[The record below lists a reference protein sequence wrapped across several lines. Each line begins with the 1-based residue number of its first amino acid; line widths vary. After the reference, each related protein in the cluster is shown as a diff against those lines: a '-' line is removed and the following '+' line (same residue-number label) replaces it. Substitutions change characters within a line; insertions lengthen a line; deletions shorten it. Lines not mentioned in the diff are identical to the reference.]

1 MNPTNIYYT
10 STPTSSKITL
20 IFPSPLGT
28 ITQPTILKADGT
40 TINISNMQTTGNI
53 VEIDILQVLSFEDS
67 ISILSDKNFSSST
80 KAQYFIGGKGPN
92 QIDANSLLNVDFKE
106 NIFIFANEGDDNITL
121 SKYYAST
128 VYAGDG
134 KDTITVNNPN
144 TTLHLSEEVKKQD
157 IIIIPSSTTNE
168 SGITKITGFDLS
180 GSKKTALQ
188 NDILSLPSTQI
199 AKNTKKEV
207 DGLDVGTIK
216 SHTIKNGVITFISN
230 EITTQ
235 EIYQDAIDYLNLNI
249 GINETVLFNTNIANY
264 HTGVTLFQKGTS
276 AYDSKVVQLE
286 DLSNITLG
294 KKAGENILTLTDKMP
309 PQISSAT
316 YTKKNLSL
324 DFTEAISKLNY
335 PKNSIKITKNDTE
348 SISNFTTKLSK
359 NSIIFLEKKSN
370 YKSDDFFHINF
381 DKDTNI
387 VDKQKNISYFAS
399 QTEDVVY
406 TFVIGSQDSFTK
418 DYSSHENPL
427 QIFANR
433 NNDSI
438 TGSAFDDIIYGGAGA
453 DILKGGAGDDTLYGE
468 AGNDTLD
475 GGAGAN
481 TLIGGAGSD
490 TYIVNSL
497 DDIVVE
503 LASNTGIDTITVKVK
518 ASTYTVPDNIE
529 EIYID
534 TKDIVIKG
542 NNQDNIFFSSE
553 NDDNIDAQNGTNTIS
568 YKNAKNGVKV
578 NLSLEVQQDTLMG
591 KDTLKNFQNLIASD
605 FDDNI
610 QGKIGVANNLTGLK
624 GKDTFFIN
632 DSLDTIT
639 DFNKFEDKIVLDK
652 TTLYSDI
659 AKVTFSNQKLKY
671 NGVDIVTLTG
681 VTTLDIATFVSIEP

>member
-1 MNPTNIYYT
+1 MHPTSIYYT

-28 ITQPTILKADGT
+28 ITEPTILKADGT
-40 TINISNMQTTGNI
+40 TINISNMIVTGNI
-53 VEIDILQVLSFEDS
+53 VEIEILQVLSFEDS

-121 SKYYAST
+121 NKYYAST
-128 VYAGDG
+128 AYASDG
-134 KDTITVNNPN
+134 KDIITVNNPN
-144 TTLHLSEEVKKQD
+144 TTLHLSEETKKQD
-157 IIIIPSSTTNE
+157 IVIIPSSTTQE

-199 AKNTKKEV
+199 AKNTKKEQN
-207 DGLDVGTIK
+207 GLDVGTIK
-216 SHTIKNGVITFISN
+216 SHTIKDGVVTFPQN
-230 EITTQ
+230 QITTQ
-235 EIYQDAIDYLNLNI
+235 EIYQDAIDYLYLNLNQ
-249 GINETVLFNTNIANY
+249 NDTVLFNTNIANY
-264 HTGVTLFQKGTS
+264 HTGVTLFQKGIS
-276 AYDSKVVQLE
+276 VYDSKIVQLE
-286 DLSNITLG
+286 GLSNITLG

-309 PQISSAT
+309 PEISSAT
-316 YTKKNLSL
+316 YTKKNLSI
-324 DFTEAISKLNY
+324 DFKEAISKLNY
-335 PKNSIKITKNDTE
+335 SKNPIKITKNDTE
-348 SISNFTTKLSK
+348 NISNFTTKLSK

-370 YKSDDFFHINF
+370 YKSDDFFHITF

-387 VDKQKNISYFAS
+387 VDKQKNISHFAS
-399 QTEDVVY
+399 QKEDIVY

-427 QIFANR
+427 QIFANK

-453 DILKGGAGDDTLYGE
+453 DILKGGDGDDTLYGD

-475 GGAGAN
+475 GGAGTN

-490 TYIVNSL
+490 TYIINTA
-497 DDIVVE
+497 DDKVIE
-503 LASNTGIDTITVKVK
+503 LSSNTGIDTIIVKV
-518 ASTYTVPDNIE
+518 STYTVPQNIE
-529 EIYID
+529 EIFID

-542 NNQDNIFFSSE
+542 NNQDNIFYSSE

-568 YKNAKNGVKV
+568 YKNAKKGVTV
-578 NLSLEVQQDTLMG
+578 NLSLEEQQDTLMG

-610 QGKIGVANNLTGLK
+610 QGKKDIANNLTGLK

-632 DSLDTIT
+632 DALDTIT
-639 DFNKFEDKIVLDK
+639 DFKKLEEDKIVLDK
-652 TTLYSDI
+652 TLYSDI

-671 NGVDIVTLTG
+671 DGADIATLTG
-681 VTTLDIATFVSIEP
+681 VTTLDIATFVSIEA

>member
-1 MNPTNIYYT
+1 MNPTSIYYT

-20 IFPSPLGT
+20 TFQSPLGAV
-28 ITQPTILKADGT
+28 TQPTILKADGT

-144 TTLHLSEEVKKQD
+144 TTLHLSEDIRKQD

-207 DGLDVGTIK
+207 DGKDVGTIK
-216 SHTIKNGVITFISN
+216 SHTIENGVITFISN

-235 EIYQDAIDYLNLNI
+235 ELYQDAIDYLNLNI

-294 KKAGENILTLTDKMP
+294 KKASQNILTLTDKMP
-309 PQISSAT
+309 PQVSTAS
-316 YTKKNLSL
+316 YSKKNLSI

-348 SISNFTTKLSK
+348 SISKFSVKTSK
-359 NSIIFLEKKSN
+359 NSINFLEKKSN
-370 YKSDDFFHINF
+370 YKSGDFFYITF

-399 QTEDVVY
+399 QTEDLVY

-453 DILKGGAGDDTLYGE
+453 DILKGGDGDDTLYGE

-497 DDIVVE
+497 DDIVIE
-503 LASNTGIDTITVKVK
+503 LASNTGIDTIIVKV
-518 ASTYTVPDNIE
+518 STYTVPQNIE
-529 EIYID
+529 EIFID

-568 YKNAKNGVKV
+568 YKNATKGVTV
-578 NLSLEVQQDTLMG
+578 NLSLEEQQDTLMG

-639 DFNKFEDKIVLDK
+639 DFKKLEEDKIVLDK
-652 TTLYSDI
+652 TLYSDI

-671 NGVDIVTLTG
+671 DGVDIVTLTG

>member
-40 TINISNMQTTGNI
+40 TINISNMKTTGNI

-144 TTLHLSEEVKKQD
+144 TTLHLSEDIRKQD

-199 AKNTKKEV
+199 AKNTKKEQN
-207 DGLDVGTIK
+207 GLDVGTIK

-235 EIYQDAIDYLNLNI
+235 ELYQDAIDYLNLNI

-264 HTGVTLFQKGTS
+264 HTGVTLFQKGIS
-276 AYDSKVVQLE
+276 VYDSKIVQLE
-286 DLSNITLG
+286 GLSNITLG

-309 PQISSAT
+309 PEISSAT

-335 PKNSIKITKNDTE
+335 SKNPIKITKNDTE
-348 SISNFTTKLSK
+348 NISNFTTKLSK

-370 YKSDDFFHINF
+370 YKSDDFFHITF

-399 QTEDVVY
+399 QKEDVVY

-418 DYSSHENPL
+418 DYSSHANAL
-427 QIFANR
+427 KIFGNK

-438 TGSAFDDIIYGGAGA
+438 TGSEFDDIIYGGAGA
-453 DILKGGAGDDTLYGE
+453 DILKGGDGDDTLYGE

-490 TYIVNSL
+490 TYIINTA
-497 DDIVVE
+497 DDKVIE
-503 LASNTGIDTITVKVK
+503 LSSNTGIDTIIVKV
-518 ASTYTVPDNIE
+518 STYTVPQNIE
-529 EIYID
+529 EIFID

-542 NNQDNIFFSSE
+542 NSQDNIFYSSE

-568 YKNAKNGVKV
+568 YKNAKKGVTV
-578 NLSLEVQQDTLMG
+578 NLSLEEQQDTLMG

-610 QGKIGVANNLTGLK
+610 QGKSGVANNLTGLK

-632 DSLDTIT
+632 DNLDTIT
-639 DFNKFEDKIVLDK
+639 DFNKLEEDKIVLDK
-652 TTLYSDI
+652 TLYSDI

-671 NGVDIVTLTG
+671 DGADIATLTG

>member
-1 MNPTNIYYT
+1 MHPTSIYYT

-20 IFPSPLGT
+20 TFQSPLGAV
-28 ITQPTILKADGT
+28 TQPTILKADGT
-40 TINISNMQTTGNI
+40 KINISNMIVTGNI
-53 VEIDILQVLSFEDS
+53 VEIEILQVLSFEDS

-92 QIDANSLLNVDFKE
+92 QIDANSLLNLDFKE

-121 SKYYAST
+121 NKYYAST
-128 VYAGDG
+128 AYASDG
-134 KDTITVNNPN
+134 KDIITVNNPN
-144 TTLHLSEEVKKQD
+144 TTLHLSEETKKQD
-157 IIIIPSSTTNE
+157 IVIIPSSTTQE
-168 SGITKITGFDLS
+168 SGITKIIDFDLS

-207 DGLDVGTIK
+207 DGINVGTIK

-235 EIYQDAIDYLNLNI
+235 ELYQDAIDYLNLNI

-264 HTGVTLFQKGTS
+264 HTGVTLFQKGIS
-276 AYDSKVVQLE
+276 VYDSKIVQLE
-286 DLSNITLG
+286 GLSNITLG

-309 PQISSAT
+309 PEISSAT

-335 PKNSIKITKNDTE
+335 SKNPIKITKNDTE
-348 SISNFTTKLSK
+348 NISNFTTKLSK

-370 YKSDDFFHINF
+370 YKSDDFFHITF

-387 VDKQKNISYFAS
+387 VDKQKNISHFAS
-399 QTEDVVY
+399 QKEDIVY

-418 DYSSHENPL
+418 DYSSHANPL
-427 QIFANR
+427 KIFGNK

-438 TGSAFDDIIYGGAGA
+438 TGSEFDDIIYGGAGA
-453 DILKGGAGDDTLYGE
+453 DILKGGAGDDILYGD

-475 GGAGAN
+475 GGTGAN

-490 TYIVNSL
+490 TYIINTA
-497 DDIVVE
+497 DDKVIE
-503 LASNTGIDTITVKVK
+503 LSSNTGIDTITVKV
-518 ASTYTVPDNIE
+518 STYTVPQNIE
-529 EIYID
+529 EIFID

-542 NNQDNIFFSSE
+542 NNQDNIFYSSE
-553 NDDNIDAQNGTNTIS
+553 NDDNIDAQAGTNTIS
-568 YKNAKNGVKV
+568 YKNAKNGVTV

-610 QGKIGVANNLTGLK
+610 QGKSGVANNLTGLK

-632 DSLDTIT
+632 DNLDTIT
-639 DFNKFEDKIVLDK
+639 DFNKLEDKIVLDK
-652 TTLYSDI
+652 TLYSDI

-671 NGVDIVTLTG
+671 DGADIVTLTG
-681 VTTLDIATFVSIEP
+681 VTTLDIATFVSIEA

>member
-1 MNPTNIYYT
+1 MHPTSIYYT

-20 IFPSPLGT
+20 TFQSPLGAV
-28 ITQPTILKADGT
+28 TQPTILKADGT
-40 TINISNMQTTGNI
+40 IINISNMIVTGNI
-53 VEIDILQVLSFEDS
+53 VEIEILQVLSFEDS

-92 QIDANSLLNVDFKE
+92 QIDANSLLSLDFKE
-106 NIFIFANEGDDNITL
+106 NIFIFANEGNDNITL
-121 SKYYAST
+121 SNYYKTTA
-128 VYAGDG
+128 YAGDG
-134 KDTITVNNPN
+134 KDTIIVNNPN
-144 TTLHLSEEVKKQD
+144 TTLHLSEIVKKQD
-157 IIIIPSSTTNE
+157 TVIIPSSTTQE
-168 SGITKITGFDLS
+168 SGITKIIDFDLS

-199 AKNTKKEV
+199 AKNTKKEQN
-207 DGLDVGTIK
+207 GIDVGTIK

-235 EIYQDAIDYLNLNI
+235 EIYQDAIDYLNLNL
-249 GINETVLFNTNIANY
+249 NQNDTVLFNTNIANY

-309 PQISSAT
+309 PEISSAT

-335 PKNSIKITKNDTE
+335 SKNPIKITKNDTE

-370 YKSDDFFHINF
+370 YKSDDFFHITF
-381 DKDTNI
+381 DKDINI
-387 VDKQKNISYFAS
+387 VDKQKNISHFAS
-399 QTEDVVY
+399 QKEDIVY

-418 DYSSHENPL
+418 DYSSHANPL
-427 QIFANR
+427 KIFGNR

-438 TGSAFDDIIYGGAGA
+438 TGSEFDDIIYGGAGA
-453 DILKGGAGDDTLYGE
+453 DILKGGAGDDILYGD

-490 TYIVNSL
+490 TYIINTA
-497 DDIVVE
+497 DDKVIE
-503 LASNTGIDTITVKVK
+503 LSSNTGIDTITVKV
-518 ASTYTVPDNIE
+518 STYTVPDNIE
-529 EIYID
+529 EIFID

-542 NNQDNIFFSSE
+542 NNQDNIFYSSK

-568 YKNAKNGVKV
+568 YKNATKGVTV
-578 NLSLEVQQDTLMG
+578 NLSLEEQQDTLMG

-610 QGKIGVANNLTGLK
+610 QGKKDIANNLTGLK

-632 DSLDTIT
+632 DALDTIT
-639 DFNKFEDKIVLDK
+639 DFKKLEEDKIVLDK
-652 TTLYSDI
+652 TLYSDI

-671 NGVDIVTLTG
+671 DGVDIVTLTG

>member
-1 MNPTNIYYT
+1 MHPTSIYYT

-20 IFPSPLGT
+20 TFQSPLGAV
-28 ITQPTILKADGT
+28 TQPTILKADGT
-40 TINISNMQTTGNI
+40 TINISNMIVTGNI
-53 VEIDILQVLSFEDS
+53 VEIEILQVLSFEDS

-92 QIDANSLLNVDFKE
+92 QIDANSLLNLDFKE

-121 SKYYAST
+121 NKYYAST
-128 VYAGDG
+128 AYASDG
-134 KDTITVNNPN
+134 KDIITVNNPN
-144 TTLHLSEEVKKQD
+144 TTLHLSEETKKQD
-157 IIIIPSSTTNE
+157 IVIIPSSTTQE
-168 SGITKITGFDLS
+168 SGITKIIDFDLS

-199 AKNTKKEV
+199 AKNTKKEQN
-207 DGLDVGTIK
+207 GLDVGTIK
-216 SHTIKNGVITFISN
+216 SHTIKDGVVTFPQN
-230 EITTQ
+230 QITTQ
-235 EIYQDAIDYLNLNI
+235 EIYQDAIDYLNLNL
-249 GINETVLFNTNIANY
+249 NQNDTVLFNTNIANY
-264 HTGVTLFQKGTS
+264 HTGVTLFQKGIS
-276 AYDSKVVQLE
+276 VYDSKIVQLE
-286 DLSNITLG
+286 GLSNITLG

-309 PQISSAT
+309 PEISSAT

-335 PKNSIKITKNDTE
+335 SKNPIKITKNDTE

-370 YKSDDFFHINF
+370 YKSDDFFHITF

-387 VDKQKNISYFAS
+387 VDKQKNISHFAS
-399 QTEDVVY
+399 QKEDIVY

-418 DYSSHENPL
+418 DYSSHANPL
-427 QIFANR
+427 KIFGNK

-438 TGSAFDDIIYGGAGA
+438 TGSEFDDIIYGGAGA
-453 DILKGGAGDDTLYGE
+453 DILKGGAGDDILYGD

-503 LASNTGIDTITVKVK
+503 LASNTGIDTITVKV
-518 ASTYTVPDNIE
+518 STYTVPQNIE
-529 EIYID
+529 EIFID

-542 NNQDNIFFSSE
+542 NNQDNIFYSSE
-553 NDDNIDAQNGTNTIS
+553 NDDNIDAQAGTNTIS
-568 YKNAKNGVKV
+568 YKNAKNGVTV
-578 NLSLEVQQDTLMG
+578 NLSLQEQQDTLMG
-591 KDTLKNFQNLIASD
+591 KDTLKNFQNLIGSD

-610 QGKIGVANNLTGLK
+610 QGKKDIANNLTGLK

-632 DSLDTIT
+632 DALDTIT
-639 DFNKFEDKIVLDK
+639 DFKKLEEDKIVLDK
-652 TTLYSDI
+652 TLYSDI

-671 NGVDIVTLTG
+671 DGVDIVTLTG

>member
-28 ITQPTILKADGT
+28 ITEPTILKADGT
-40 TINISNMQTTGNI
+40 TINISNLIVTGNTVTI
-53 VEIDILQVLSFEDS
+53 EILQVLSFEDS

-92 QIDANSLLNVDFKE
+92 QIDANSLVNSQYKE

-128 VYAGDG
+128 AYASDG

-144 TTLHLSEEVKKQD
+144 TTLYLSEDIRKQD

-199 AKNTKKEV
+199 ANNTKKEQN
-207 DGLDVGTIK
+207 GLDVGTIK
-216 SHTIKNGVITFISN
+216 SHTIKDGVVTFPQN
-230 EITTQ
+230 QITTQ
-235 EIYQDAIDYLNLNI
+235 EIYQDAIDYLYLNLNQ
-249 GINETVLFNTNIANY
+249 NDTVLFNTNIANY
-264 HTGVTLFQKGTS
+264 HTGVTLFQKGIS
-276 AYDSKVVQLE
+276 VYDSKIVQLE
-286 DLSNITLG
+286 GLSNITLG
-294 KKAGENILTLTDKMP
+294 KKASQNILTLTDKMP
-309 PQISSAT
+309 PQISTAS
-316 YTKKNLSL
+316 YSKKNLSI

-348 SISNFTTKLSK
+348 SISKFSVKTSK
-359 NSIIFLEKKSN
+359 NSITFSEKKSN
-370 YKSDDFFHINF
+370 YKSDDFFHITF

-399 QTEDVVY
+399 QKEDIVY

-438 TGSAFDDIIYGGAGA
+438 TGSEFDDIIYGGAGA

-475 GGAGAN
+475 GGTGAN

-503 LASNTGIDTITVKVK
+503 LSSNTGIDTITVKV
-518 ASTYTVPDNIE
+518 STYTVPDNIE

-542 NNQDNIFFSSE
+542 NSQDNIFFSSE
-553 NDDNIDAQNGTNTIS
+553 NDDNIDAQAGTNTIS
-568 YKNAKNGVKV
+568 YKDAKKGVDV
-578 NLSLEVQQDTLMG
+578 NLSLQEQQDTLMG
-591 KDTLKNFQNLIASD
+591 KDTLKNFQNLIGSD

-610 QGKIGVANNLTGLK
+610 QGKKDIANNLTGLK

-632 DSLDTIT
+632 DALDTIT
-639 DFNKFEDKIVLDK
+639 DFNKLEDKIVLDK
-652 TTLYSDI
+652 KLYSVI

-671 NGVDIVTLTG
+671 DGVDIVTLTG

>member
-1 MNPTNIYYT
+1 MHPTSIYYT

-20 IFPSPLGT
+20 TFQSPLGAV
-28 ITQPTILKADGT
+28 TQPTILKADGT
-40 TINISNMQTTGNI
+40 TINISNMIVTGNI
-53 VEIDILQVLSFEDS
+53 VEIEILQVLSFEDS

-92 QIDANSLLNVDFKE
+92 QIDANSLLNLDFKE

-121 SKYYAST
+121 NKYYAST
-128 VYAGDG
+128 AYASDG
-134 KDTITVNNPN
+134 KDIITVNNPN
-144 TTLHLSEEVKKQD
+144 TTLHLSEETKKQD
-157 IIIIPSSTTNE
+157 IVIIPSSTTQE
-168 SGITKITGFDLS
+168 SGITKIIDFDLS

-199 AKNTKKEV
+199 AKNTKKEQN
-207 DGLDVGTIK
+207 GLDVGTIK
-216 SHTIKNGVITFISN
+216 SHTIKDGVVTFPQN
-230 EITTQ
+230 QITTQ
-235 EIYQDAIDYLNLNI
+235 EIYQDAIDYLYLNLNQ
-249 GINETVLFNTNIANY
+249 NDTVLFNTNIANY
-264 HTGVTLFQKGTS
+264 HTGVTLFQKGIS
-276 AYDSKVVQLE
+276 VYDSKIVQLE
-286 DLSNITLG
+286 GLSNITLG

-309 PQISSAT
+309 PEISSAT

-335 PKNSIKITKNDTE
+335 SKNPIKITKNDTE

-370 YKSDDFFHINF
+370 YKSDDFFHITF

-387 VDKQKNISYFAS
+387 VDKQKNISHFAS
-399 QTEDVVY
+399 QKEDIVY

-418 DYSSHENPL
+418 DYSSHANPL
-427 QIFANR
+427 KIFGNK

-438 TGSAFDDIIYGGAGA
+438 TGSEFDDIIYGGAGA
-453 DILKGGAGDDTLYGE
+453 DILKGGAGDDILYGD

-475 GGAGAN
+475 GGTGAN

-490 TYIVNSL
+490 TYIINTA
-497 DDIVVE
+497 DDKVIE
-503 LASNTGIDTITVKVK
+503 LSSNTGIDTITVKV
-518 ASTYTVPDNIE
+518 STYTVPQNIE
-529 EIYID
+529 EIFID

-542 NNQDNIFFSSE
+542 NNQDNIFYSSE
-553 NDDNIDAQNGTNTIS
+553 NDDNIDAQAGTNTIS
-568 YKNAKNGVKV
+568 YKNSKNGVTV
-578 NLSLEVQQDTLMG
+578 NLSLQEQQDTLMG
-591 KDTLKNFQNLIASD
+591 KDTLKNFQNLIGSD

-610 QGKIGVANNLTGLK
+610 QGKKDIANNLTGLK

-632 DSLDTIT
+632 DALDTIT
-639 DFNKFEDKIVLDK
+639 DFKKLEEDKIVLDK
-652 TTLYSDI
+652 TLYSDI

-671 NGVDIVTLTG
+671 AGADIATLTG

>member
-1 MNPTNIYYT
+1 MHPTSIYYT

-20 IFPSPLGT
+20 TFQSPLGAV
-28 ITQPTILKADGT
+28 TQPTILKADGT
-40 TINISNMQTTGNI
+40 KINISNMIVTGNI
-53 VEIDILQVLSFEDS
+53 VEIEILQVLSFEDS

-92 QIDANSLLNVDFKE
+92 QIDANSLLNLDFKE

-121 SKYYAST
+121 NKYYAST
-128 VYAGDG
+128 AYASDG
-134 KDTITVNNPN
+134 KDIITVNNPN
-144 TTLHLSEEVKKQD
+144 TTLHLSEETKKQD
-157 IIIIPSSTTNE
+157 IVIIPSSTTQE
-168 SGITKITGFDLS
+168 SGITKIIDFDLS

-199 AKNTKKEV
+199 AKNTKKEQN
-207 DGLDVGTIK
+207 GLDVGTIK
-216 SHTIKNGVITFISN
+216 SHTIKDGVVTFPQN
-230 EITTQ
+230 QITTQ
-235 EIYQDAIDYLNLNI
+235 EIYQDAIDYLYLNLNQ
-249 GINETVLFNTNIANY
+249 NDTVLFNTNIANY
-264 HTGVTLFQKGTS
+264 HTGVTLFQKGIS
-276 AYDSKVVQLE
+276 VYDSKIVQLE
-286 DLSNITLG
+286 GLSNITLG

-309 PQISSAT
+309 PEISSAT

-335 PKNSIKITKNDTE
+335 SKNPIKITKNDTE

-370 YKSDDFFHINF
+370 YKSDDFFHITF

-387 VDKQKNISYFAS
+387 VDKQKNISHFAS
-399 QTEDVVY
+399 QKEDIVY

-418 DYSSHENPL
+418 DYSSHANPL
-427 QIFANR
+427 KIFGNK

-438 TGSAFDDIIYGGAGA
+438 TGSEFDDIIYGGAGA
-453 DILKGGAGDDTLYGE
+453 DILKGGAGDDILYGD

-475 GGAGAN
+475 GGTGAN

-490 TYIVNSL
+490 TYIINTA
-497 DDIVVE
+497 DDKVIE
-503 LASNTGIDTITVKVK
+503 LSSNTGIDTITVKV
-518 ASTYTVPDNIE
+518 STYTVPQNIE
-529 EIYID
+529 EIFID

-542 NNQDNIFFSSE
+542 NNQDNIFYSSE
-553 NDDNIDAQNGTNTIS
+553 NDDNIDAQAGTNTIS
-568 YKNAKNGVKV
+568 YKNSKNGVTV
-578 NLSLEVQQDTLMG
+578 NLSLQEQQDTLMG
-591 KDTLKNFQNLIASD
+591 KDTLKNFQNLIGSD

-610 QGKIGVANNLTGLK
+610 QGKKDIANNLTGLK

-632 DSLDTIT
+632 DNLDTIT
-639 DFNKFEDKIVLDK
+639 DFKKLEEDKIVLDK
-652 TTLYSDI
+652 TLYSDI

-671 NGVDIVTLTG
+671 DGVDIVTLTG

>member
-28 ITQPTILKADGT
+28 ITEPTILKADGT
-40 TINISNMQTTGNI
+40 TINISNMKTTGNI

-144 TTLHLSEEVKKQD
+144 TTLHLSEDIRKQD

-199 AKNTKKEV
+199 AKNTKKEQN
-207 DGLDVGTIK
+207 GIDVGTIK

-235 EIYQDAIDYLNLNI
+235 ELYQDAIDYLNLNI

-276 AYDSKVVQLE
+276 VYDSKTIQLE
-286 DLSNITLG
+286 GLSNITLG
-294 KKAGENILTLTDKMP
+294 KKAGQNILTLTDKMP
-309 PQISSAT
+309 PEISSSS
-316 YTKKNLSL
+316 YTKKSLSL
-324 DFTEAISKLNY
+324 NFTEAISKLNY

-348 SISNFTTKLSK
+348 TISKFTAKTSK
-359 NSIIFLEKKSN
+359 NSIIFSEKKAN
-370 YKSDDFFHINF
+370 YKTADFFQINF

-399 QTEDVVY
+399 YKEDIVY
-406 TFVIGSQDSFTK
+406 TFVIGSEDSFTK
-418 DYSSHENPL
+418 SYSSHENPL
-427 QIFANR
+427 QIFGNK

-438 TGSAFDDIIYGGAGA
+438 TGSAFDDIIYGGNGA
-453 DILKGGAGDDTLYGE
+453 DILKGGAGNDTLDG
-468 AGNDTLD
+468 GVGDDTLD
-475 GGAGAN
+475 GGAGEN
-481 TLIGGAGSD
+481 VLLGGAGND
-490 TYIVNSL
+490 TYIVNNKN
-497 DDIVVE
+497 DIVVE
-503 LASNTGIDTITVKVK
+503 LATNTGVDTVIVNI
-518 ASTYTVPDNIE
+518 SEYTVPDNIE
-529 EIYID
+529 EIYIG
-534 TKDIVIKG
+534 TKDIIIKG
-542 NNQDNIFFSSE
+542 NKQDNIFYSSE
-553 NDDNIDAQNGTNTIS
+553 NDDNIDAKDGNNTIS
-568 YKNAKNGVKV
+568 YKDAKKGVDV
-578 NLSLEVQQDTLMG
+578 NLSLKDQQDTLMG
-591 KDTLKNFQNLIASD
+591 KDTLKNFKNLIASD
-605 FDDNI
+605 FDDKLEGE
-610 QGKIGVANNLTGLK
+610 QGVANNLTGLK

-639 DFNKFEDKIVLDK
+639 DFNKFEDKIVLDN
-652 TTLYSDI
+652 TIFTDI
-659 AKVTFSNQKLKY
+659 TKVTFVDQMLKY
-671 NGVDIVTLTG
+671 DGANIATLTG
-681 VTTLDIATFVSIEP
+681 VKTLVVEDVVTLA

>member
-28 ITQPTILKADGT
+28 ITKPTILKADGT
-40 TINISNMQTTGNI
+40 KIDISNMQTTGNI

-92 QIDANSLLNVDFKE
+92 QIDANSLVSLDFKE
-106 NIFIFANEGDDNITL
+106 NIFIFANEGNDNITL
-121 SKYYAST
+121 SNYYKTTA
-128 VYAGDG
+128 YAGDG
-134 KDTITVNNPN
+134 KDTIIVNNPN
-144 TTLHLSEEVKKQD
+144 TTLHLSEIVKKQD
-157 IIIIPSSTTNE
+157 TVIIPSSTTQE
-168 SGITKITGFDLS
+168 SGITKIIDFDLS

-199 AKNTKKEV
+199 AKNTKKEQN
-207 DGLDVGTIK
+207 GIDVGTIK

-235 EIYQDAIDYLNLNI
+235 EIYQDAIDYLNLNL
-249 GINETVLFNTNIANY
+249 NQNDTVLFNTNIANY

-309 PQISSAT
+309 PEISSAT

-335 PKNSIKITKNDTE
+335 SKNPIKITKNDTE
-348 SISNFTTKLSK
+348 NISNFTTKLSK

-370 YKSDDFFHINF
+370 YKSDDFFHITF

-399 QTEDVVY
+399 QKEDIVY

-418 DYSSHENPL
+418 DYSSHANPL
-427 QIFANR
+427 KIFGNR

-438 TGSAFDDIIYGGAGA
+438 TGSEFDDIIYGGAGA
-453 DILKGGAGDDTLYGE
+453 DILKGAAGDDTLYGD

-490 TYIVNSL
+490 TYIINTA
-497 DDIVVE
+497 DDKVIE
-503 LASNTGIDTITVKVK
+503 LSSNTGIDTITVKV
-518 ASTYTVPDNIE
+518 STYTVPQNIE
-529 EIYID
+529 EIFID
-534 TKDIVIKG
+534 TKDIAIKG
-542 NNQDNIFFSSE
+542 NNQDNIFYSSE
-553 NDDNIDAQNGTNTIS
+553 NDDNIDAQAGTNTIS
-568 YKNAKNGVKV
+568 YKNAKNGVTV
-578 NLSLEVQQDTLMG
+578 NLSLQEQQDTLMG

-610 QGKIGVANNLTGLK
+610 QGKKDIANNLTGLK

-632 DSLDTIT
+632 DALDTIT
-639 DFNKFEDKIVLDK
+639 DFKKLEEDKIVLDK
-652 TTLYSDI
+652 TLYSDI

-671 NGVDIVTLTG
+671 DGVDIVTLTG

>member
-128 VYAGDG
+128 AYTGDG

-144 TTLHLSEEVKKQD
+144 TTLHLSEETKKQD
-157 IIIIPSSTTNE
+157 IVIIPSSTTQE

-199 AKNTKKEV
+199 AKNTKKEQN
-207 DGLDVGTIK
+207 GLDVGTIK
-216 SHTIKNGVITFISN
+216 SHTIKDGVVTFPQN
-230 EITTQ
+230 QITTQ
-235 EIYQDAIDYLNLNI
+235 EIYQDAIDYLYLNLNQ
-249 GINETVLFNTNIANY
+249 NDTVLFNTNIANY

-294 KKAGENILTLTDKMP
+294 KKAAQNILTLTDKMP
-309 PQISSAT
+309 PQISTAS
-316 YTKKNLSL
+316 YSKKNLSI

-348 SISNFTTKLSK
+348 SISKFSVKTSK
-359 NSIIFLEKKSN
+359 NSITFSEKKSN
-370 YKSDDFFHINF
+370 YKSGDFFYITF

-399 QTEDVVY
+399 QTEDLVY

-418 DYSSHENPL
+418 DYSSHANPL

-453 DILKGGAGDDTLYGE
+453 DILKGGAGDDILYGD

-475 GGAGAN
+475 GGTGTN

-497 DDIVVE
+497 DDKVIE
-503 LASNTGIDTITVKVK
+503 LSSNTGIDTIIVKV
-518 ASTYTVPDNIE
+518 STYTVPQNIE
-529 EIYID
+529 EIFID

-568 YKNAKNGVKV
+568 YKNATKGVKV

-610 QGKIGVANNLTGLK
+610 QGKSGVANNLTGLK

-632 DSLDTIT
+632 DNLDTIT
-639 DFNKFEDKIVLDK
+639 DFKKLEEDKIVLDK
-652 TTLYSDI
+652 TLYSDI
-659 AKVTFSNQKLKY
+659 TKVTFSSQKLKY
-671 NGVDIVTLTG
+671 DGVDIVTLTG

>member
-28 ITQPTILKADGT
+28 ITEPTILKADGT
-40 TINISNMQTTGNI
+40 TINISNMKTTGNI

-92 QIDANSLLNVDFKE
+92 QIDANSLVNSQYKE
-106 NIFIFANEGDDNITL
+106 NILVFANEADDNITL
-121 SKYYAST
+121 SNYYKTTA
-128 VYAGDG
+128 YAGDG

-144 TTLHLSEEVKKQD
+144 TTLHLSEDIRKQD

-188 NDILSLPSTQI
+188 NDILSLPSTTI
-199 AKNTKKEV
+199 AKNTKKEQN
-207 DGLDVGTIK
+207 GIDVGTIK

-235 EIYQDAIDYLNLNI
+235 ELYQDAIDYLNLNI

-264 HTGVTLFQKGTS
+264 HTGVTVFQKGTS
-276 AYDSKVVQLE
+276 VYDSKTIQLE
-286 DLSNITLG
+286 GLSNITLG
-294 KKAGENILTLTDKMP
+294 KKAGQNILTLTDKMP
-309 PQISSAT
+309 PQISTAS

-348 SISNFTTKLSK
+348 TISKFTAKTSK
-359 NSIIFLEKKSN
+359 NSIIFSEKKAN
-370 YKSDDFFHINF
+370 YKTADFFHITF

-399 QTEDVVY
+399 QKEDIVY
-406 TFVIGSQDSFTK
+406 TFVIGSEDSFTK
-418 DYSSHENPL
+418 DYSSHANPL

-497 DDIVVE
+497 DDIVIE

-534 TKDIVIKG
+534 TKDIIIKG
-542 NNQDNIFFSSE
+542 NKQDNIFYSF
-553 NDDNIDAQNGTNTIS
+553 Q
-568 YKNAKNGVKV
+568 KP
-578 NLSLEVQQDTLMG
+578 
-591 KDTLKNFQNLIASD
+591 KDY
-605 FDDNI
+605 
-610 QGKIGVANNLTGLK
+610 
-624 GKDTFFIN
+624 
-632 DSLDTIT
+632 
-639 DFNKFEDKIVLDK
+639 DK
-652 TTLYSDI
+652 
-659 AKVTFSNQKLKY
+659 
-671 NGVDIVTLTG
+671 
-681 VTTLDIATFVSIEP
+681 

>member
-1 MNPTNIYYT
+1 MHPTSIYYT

-20 IFPSPLGT
+20 TFQSPLGAV
-28 ITQPTILKADGT
+28 TQPTILKADGT
-40 TINISNMQTTGNI
+40 TINISNMIVTGNI
-53 VEIDILQVLSFEDS
+53 VEIEILQVLSFEDS

-92 QIDANSLLNVDFKE
+92 QIDANSLLSLDFKE

-121 SKYYAST
+121 NKYYAST
-128 VYAGDG
+128 AYASDG
-134 KDTITVNNPN
+134 KDIITVNNPN
-144 TTLHLSEEVKKQD
+144 TTLHLSEETKKQD
-157 IIIIPSSTTNE
+157 IVIIPSSTTQE
-168 SGITKITGFDLS
+168 SGITKIIDFDLS

-199 AKNTKKEV
+199 AKNTKKEQN
-207 DGLDVGTIK
+207 GLDVGTIK
-216 SHTIKNGVITFISN
+216 SHTIKDGVVTFPQN
-230 EITTQ
+230 QITTQ
-235 EIYQDAIDYLNLNI
+235 EIYQDAIDYLYLNLNQ
-249 GINETVLFNTNIANY
+249 NDTVLFNTNIANY
-264 HTGVTLFQKGTS
+264 HTGVTLFQKGIS
-276 AYDSKVVQLE
+276 VYDSKKVQLE
-286 DLSNITLG
+286 GLSNITLG

-309 PQISSAT
+309 PEISSAT

-335 PKNSIKITKNDTE
+335 SKNPIKITKNDTE

-370 YKSDDFFHINF
+370 YKSDDFFHITF

-387 VDKQKNISYFAS
+387 VDKQKNISHFAS
-399 QTEDVVY
+399 QKEDIVY

-418 DYSSHENPL
+418 DYSSHANPL
-427 QIFANR
+427 KIFGNK

-438 TGSAFDDIIYGGAGA
+438 TGSEFDDIIYGGAGA
-453 DILKGGAGDDTLYGE
+453 DILKGGAGDDILYGD

-475 GGAGAN
+475 GGTGAN

-490 TYIVNSL
+490 TYIINTA
-497 DDIVVE
+497 DDKVIE
-503 LASNTGIDTITVKVK
+503 LSSNTGIDTITVKV
-518 ASTYTVPDNIE
+518 STYTVPQNIE
-529 EIYID
+529 EIFID

-542 NNQDNIFFSSE
+542 NNQDNIFYSSE
-553 NDDNIDAQNGTNTIS
+553 NDDNIDAQAGTNTIS
-568 YKNAKNGVKV
+568 YKNAKNGVTV
-578 NLSLEVQQDTLMG
+578 NLSLQEQQDTLMG
-591 KDTLKNFQNLIASD
+591 KDTLKNFQNLIGSD

-610 QGKIGVANNLTGLK
+610 QGKKDIANNLTGLK

-632 DSLDTIT
+632 DALDTIT
-639 DFNKFEDKIVLDK
+639 DFKKLEEDKIVLDK
-652 TTLYSDI
+652 TLYSDI

-671 NGVDIVTLTG
+671 DGVDIVTLTG